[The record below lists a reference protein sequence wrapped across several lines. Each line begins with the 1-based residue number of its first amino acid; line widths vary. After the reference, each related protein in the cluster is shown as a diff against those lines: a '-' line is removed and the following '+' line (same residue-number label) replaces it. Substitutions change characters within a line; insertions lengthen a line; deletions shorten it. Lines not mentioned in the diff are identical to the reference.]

1 MNSTG
6 SIKERAEQMH
16 KYLSDTLPKGTGVN
30 FVAHSMG
37 GLDVRHLISNIKPTA
52 YTPISLTTI
61 GTPHRG
67 SPFMDWC
74 AANIGVGSVS
84 AMAAAAAEEAAR
96 GLPYSL
102 KSPILA
108 ARTEAAR
115 EDNSSSLIGL
125 AGFTSAMSKY
135 LLNIFDSPAYS
146 NLTTAYLR
154 EFNSETLNAP
164 NVKYIS
170 VAGRNNKLSVLHPL
184 WFPKLVLDA
193 AAEKGYPKD
202 DSGKSYEGNDGL
214 VSVKSAKWGE
224 FIGAVDDTH
233 HWDLRG
239 EGSIWPSGLTGDGDK
254 KKGDEKKES
263 GELFGAPGWDWDD
276 GVHEYLGL
284 NLKETTDKLGLTN
297 PSSPSEHKSKE
308 SQGPQSIVNT
318 NKEKEEKKDDGGIS
332 LGMGQIGQIA
342 QVAQVGQ
349 LLDWVTDV
357 LPGSNST
364 EAGRQQM
371 QEARDERS
379 AMKKDNKKKKE
390 EKQKFDLAR
399 FYGGLMLKLKEDGY

>member
-1 MNSTG
+1 
-6 SIKERAEQMH
+6 MH

-102 KSPILA
+102 KSPLLA
-108 ARTEAAR
+108 ARTE
-115 EDNSSSLIGL
+115 ENKNDSSSGIIGL

-154 EFNSETLNAP
+154 EYNSQTLNDP

-170 VAGRNNKLSVLHPL
+170 VAGRNTKLSVLHPL

-202 DSGKSYEGNDGL
+202 DSGKGYEGNDGL

-224 FIGAVDDTH
+224 FLGAVDDTH

-239 EGSIWPSGLTGDGDK
+239 EGSIWPSGLSGDGKDK
-254 KKGDEKKES
+254 SPSPSESDEIV
-263 GELFGAPGWDWDD
+263 GAPGWDWDD

-297 PSSPSEHKSKE
+297 PAAKNPSSSDPTGS
-308 SQGPQSIVNT
+308 QSIVST
-318 NKEKEEKKDDGGIS
+318 KDKEEKKEGGIIEA
-332 LGMGQIGQIA
+332 GMGQIGQVA

-357 LPGSNST
+357 LPGSKST

-379 AMKKDNKKKKE
+379 AMKKDTKKKKD

>member
-1 MNSTG
+1 
-6 SIKERAEQMH
+6 MH

-102 KSPILA
+102 KSPLLA
-108 ARTEAAR
+108 MRTEQSR
-115 EDNSSSLIGL
+115 EDANSSLIGL
-125 AGFTSAMSKY
+125 TGFTSAMSKY

-154 EFNSETLNAP
+154 EFNSQTSDDP

-239 EGSIWPSGLTGDGDK
+239 EGSIWPSGLSGDSDK
-254 KKGDEKKES
+254 KKGDETKES
-263 GELFGAPGWDWDD
+263 DELVGAPGWDWDD

-284 NLKETTDKLGLTN
+284 NLKGTTDKLGLTK
-297 PSSPSEHKSKE
+297 PSSPE
-308 SQGPQSIVNT
+308 SSTTQPKGPESVVDV
-318 NKEKEEKKDDGGIS
+318 NKEKEAKKDDGGSS
-332 LGMGQIGQIA
+332 LGLGQIGQIA

-357 LPGSNST
+357 LPGSKST

-379 AMKKDNKKKKE
+379 AMKKDSKKKE